1 MAVIIRT
8 AFNNQ
13 SWNGQCQN
21 ADRDRR
27 LFQCHEAVID
37 IGYKVTKTGQCAA
50 QCWEQSLC
58 STYVWHS
65 TTGDFGER
73 ATGDVYFVYRDIDQ
87 SLVLWG
93 KSEIKKAEG
102 NSLTFKRFKPLSE
115 SEQVRGLT
123 YQYFENIGVPRW
135 GSGTFRYISAE
146 AANTLDTL
154 ISVADGTF
162 VDPSEETWDTEGRSL
177 LKRHVTRERSAK
189 LIRAFKAQLTDY
201 SCTVCGF
208 SFQRA
213 YGSLGAGFIEAHH
226 TIPIATLTE
235 QTKISVSDL
244 IAVCSNCHRMLHR
257 SNPPLSMKELQSEIE
272 SAAQQGVMHRSALPQ
287 LRGKSWENLLKLRKT
302 PQEQ

>member
-8 AFNNQ
+8 AFNSQ
-13 SWNGQCQN
+13 GWNGQCQN

-27 LFQCHEAVID
+27 LFQCQEAVID

-50 QCWEQSLC
+50 KCWEQSLC
-58 STYVWHS
+58 STYTWYS

-102 NSLTFKRFKPLSE
+102 NSLSFKRFKPLSE

-123 YQYFENIGVPRW
+123 YQDLETIGVPRW

-146 AANTLDTL
+146 VASTLETL

-162 VDPSEETWDTEGRSL
+162 DDPSEEIWDTEGRAL
-177 LKRHVTRERSAK
+177 LKRHVAKERSAK

-213 YGSLGAGFIEAHH
+213 YGTLGAGFIEAHH

-235 QTKISVSDL
+235 QTKISISDL

-257 SNPPLSMKELQSEIE
+257 SNPPLTMKELQSEIE
-272 SAAQQGVMHRSALPQ
+272 SAAQQLIPLDAAR
-287 LRGKSWENLLKLRKT
+287 
-302 PQEQ
+302 

>member
-27 LFQCHEAVID
+27 LFQCHESVID
-37 IGYKVTKTGQCAA
+37 TGFKVTKKGQCAA
-50 QCWEQSLC
+50 RCWEQSLC
-58 STYVWHS
+58 STYGWHS

-93 KSEIKKAEG
+93 KSKINKAEG
-102 NSLTFKRFKPLSE
+102 NSLTFNRFKPLSE
-115 SEQVRGLT
+115 NEQVRGLT
-123 YQYFENIGVPRW
+123 YQYLESIGVPRW
-135 GSGTFRYISAE
+135 GSGTFRYISTE
-146 AANTLDTL
+146 VANTLDTL

-177 LKRHVTRERSAK
+177 LRRHVTKERSAK

-213 YGSLGAGFIEAHH
+213 YGTLGAGFIEAHH
-226 TIPIATLTE
+226 TTPIATLTE
-235 QTKISVSDL
+235 QTKMSVSDL

-257 SNPPLSMKELQSEIE
+257 SNPPLSREKLQSEIE
-272 SAAQQGVMHRSALPQ
+272 SAAQQI
-287 LRGKSWENLLKLRKT
+287 T
-302 PQEQ
+302 PRDAVR